1 MCSHFVL
8 TLTVRHANRFNPRR
22 DLSGLLALTARHLVW
37 PPQVLSRVRAYLA
50 RRCQGHASWACHER
64 LGDTAFLARRSCRR
78 C

>member
-50 RRCQGHASWACHER
+50 RRCQGHASWAGHER